1 MGKLEELI
9 KTNNF
14 SIVQRELQEMNPV
27 DIANEMGELDTTD
40 MIRVFRLM
48 SKDLAAEVFA
58 YLDENDHQTI
68 ARQLSTEEAQ
78 HLVEDMSLD
87 DAVDFLDELPS
98 DMVRNILAKADPDT
112 RKLINTFLKYPD
124 NSAGSLMTV
133 EFVRLYETQTCKE
146 AIAYVR
152 SSGIE
157 KETIY
162 TCYVTDKSTHLTG
175 IVSLREILT
184 NKDETLIRDIMN
196 TDFVSATTLE
206 DQEQIA
212 QDFKKYDLI
221 AMPVLD
227 LESRIVGIITVDDI
241 MDVIEAEQTEDLER
255 IAGMQHAEK
264 GYLDS
269 SVWELSRTRIIWLLI
284 LMISA
289 TFTASVL
296 SHYEELLAGM
306 VVLTFF
312 IPMLTGTVGNSGSQA
327 STLMVRGLAVGE
339 VTLKDWGA
347 VIWKEL
353 RVGAVCAFILAVI
366 NFAVI
371 AVLHQAEWQFNL
383 VVNLTLFLTI
393 IVAKMIGSSLPMAA
407 RLLHLDPAL
416 MASPILTTLVD
427 LLTLVMYFGIA
438 TRLLPYLG
446 IDLSGIQQAM
456 EAASP

>member
-1 MGKLEELI
+1 MGKLEELL

-48 SKDLAAEVFA
+48 SKELAAEVFA

-162 TCYVTDKSTHLTG
+162 TCYVTDQSTHLTG

-184 NKDETLIRDIMN
+184 NKDETLIRDIMS

-227 LESRIVGIITVDDI
+227 MEQRIVGIITVDDI
-241 MDVIEAEQTEDLER
+241 MDVIEDEQTEDLER

-269 SVWELSRTRIIWLLI
+269 SVWELSKNRIIWLMV
-284 LMISA
+284 LMVSA
-289 TFTASVL
+289 TITASVITRFNK
-296 SHYEELLAGM
+296 LLEGM
-306 VVLTFF
+306 IALTAF
-312 IPMLTGTVGNSGSQA
+312 IPMLMDTGGNSGSQA

-339 VTLKDWGA
+339 VTLHDWRK

-353 RVGAVCAFILAVI
+353 RVGFVCASILGTV
-366 NFAVI
+366 NFLRIMAFN
-371 AVLHQAEWQFNL
+371 QATWQVNL
-383 VVNLTLFLTI
+383 VVNLTLFFTVM
-393 IVAKMIGSSLPMAA
+393 VAKTLGSSMPMAA
-407 RLLHLDPAL
+407 RLAHLDPAL
-416 MASPILTTLVD
+416 MASPMLTTMVD
-427 LLTLVMYFGIA
+427 LFTLLIYFTIA
-438 TRLLPYLG
+438 TKLLPMLG
-446 IDLSGIQQAM
+446 VALTGM
-456 EAASP
+456 

>member
-1 MGKLEELI
+1 MDKLEELL

-98 DMVRNILAKADPDT
+98 DMVRNILAQADPDT

-227 LESRIVGIITVDDI
+227 MEQRIVGIITVDDI
-241 MDVIEAEQTEDLER
+241 MDVIEDEQTEDLER

-269 SVWELSRTRIIWLLI
+269 SVWELSKNRIIWLMV
-284 LMISA
+284 LMVSA
-289 TFTASVL
+289 TITASVITRFNK
-296 SHYEELLAGM
+296 LLEGM
-306 VVLTFF
+306 IALTAF
-312 IPMLTGTVGNSGSQA
+312 IPMLMATGGNSGSQA

-339 VTLKDWGA
+339 VTLHDWRK

-353 RVGAVCAFILAVI
+353 RVGFVCAFILGTV
-366 NFAVI
+366 NFLRIMAFN
-371 AVLHQAEWQFNL
+371 QATWQVNL
-383 VVNLTLFLTI
+383 VVNLTLFFTVM
-393 IVAKMIGSSLPMAA
+393 VAKTLGSSMPMAA
-407 RLLHLDPAL
+407 RLAHLDPAL
-416 MASPILTTLVD
+416 MASPMLTTMVD
-427 LLTLVMYFGIA
+427 LFTLLIYFTIA
-438 TRLLPYLG
+438 TKLLPMLG
-446 IDLSGIQQAM
+446 VALAGM
-456 EAASP
+456 